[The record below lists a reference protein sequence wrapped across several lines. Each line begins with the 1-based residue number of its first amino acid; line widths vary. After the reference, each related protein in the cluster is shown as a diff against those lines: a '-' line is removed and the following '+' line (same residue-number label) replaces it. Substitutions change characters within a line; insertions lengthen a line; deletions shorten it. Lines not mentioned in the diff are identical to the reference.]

1 MFPRIC
7 GGASDMARR
16 TKDEALETRERIL
29 DAAERVFQQKGV
41 SRTSLGEVAAAA
53 GVTRGA
59 IYWHFENKA
68 ELFDAMILR
77 VCAPFDNLCAGPE
90 ILVGKPDPLAF
101 VRDMS
106 LQFLQRMASDR
117 HYRQVFEIAWHKCEY
132 VDEMAAIRDKHLE
145 VGSRYLDVLETALR
159 DAQAKGRVRADID
172 PRQAAV
178 GLRAL
183 VDGLA
188 INWTLDPTGFPL
200 ADMAAGIID
209 SYLAGLG
216 ARFAAAHS
224 AV

>member
-1 MFPRIC
+1 
-7 GGASDMARR
+7 MARK

-41 SRTSLGEVAAAA
+41 SRTSLNEVAAAA

-59 IYWHFENKA
+59 IYWHFQNKA

-77 VCAPFDNLCAGPE
+77 VVEPFENLCGGPD
-90 ILVGKPDPLAF
+90 ILVGREDPLAF

-106 LQFLQRMASDR
+106 LRFLQRMATDR
-117 HYRQVFEIAWHKCEY
+117 RYCQVFDIAWHKCEY
-132 VDEMAAIRDKHLE
+132 VDEMIAIRDKHLE
-145 VGSRYLDVLETALR
+145 VGSRHLAVLETAIR
-159 DAQAKGRVRADID
+159 DARDKGRLRGDVD

-188 INWTLDPTGFPL
+188 INWTLDPGGFPL
-200 ADMAAGIID
+200 AEMAPGIID

-216 ARFAAAHS
+216 VQYS
-224 AV
+224 AEGGGCH

>member
-1 MFPRIC
+1 MV
-7 GGASDMARR
+7 RR

-41 SRTSLGEVAAAA
+41 SRTSLNEVAAAA

-77 VCAPFDNLCAGPE
+77 AVEPFENLCAGPE
-90 ILVGKPDPLAF
+90 ILIGKEDPLAF

-106 LQFLQRMASDR
+106 VQFLRRMASDR
-117 HYRQVFEIAWHKCEY
+117 RYRQVFEIAWHKCEY

-145 VGSRYLDVLETALR
+145 VGSRYLGVLETALR

-172 PRQAAV
+172 PHQAAV

-200 ADMAAGIID
+200 AEMAPGIID
-209 SYLAGLG
+209 SYLAGL
-216 ARFAAAHS
+216 AVSVAH
-224 AV
+224 A

>member
-1 MFPRIC
+1 MV
-7 GGASDMARR
+7 RR

-41 SRTSLGEVAAAA
+41 SRTSLNEVAAAA

-59 IYWHFENKA
+59 IYWHFQNKA

-77 VCAPFDNLCAGPE
+77 VVEPFESLCGGPE
-90 ILVGKPDPLAF
+90 ILVGRKDPLAF

-106 LQFLQRMASDR
+106 LQFLQRMATDR
-117 HYRQVFEIAWHKCEY
+117 RYCQVFDIAWHKCEY
-132 VDEMAAIRDKHLE
+132 VDEMIAIRDKHLE
-145 VGSRYLDVLETALR
+145 VGSRHLRVMETAIR
-159 DAQAKGRVRADID
+159 DAQDKGRLRGDVD
-172 PRQAAV
+172 PHQAAV

-200 ADMAAGIID
+200 AEMAGGIIA

-216 ARFAAAHS
+216 IQ
-224 AV
+224 